1 MKKNNVIKRG
11 CNTITAQ
18 IIYDEGIKKYGE
30 FVTFK
35 KEEYNTTWIL
45 KDLKGKAKWEQ
56 MMIAKQRKTMVLC
69 KECHKKIHKK
79 RVSN

>member
-18 IIYDEGIKKYGE
+18 IIYDEWIKKYGE

-35 KEEYNTTWIL
+35 KEEYGTMWIIQ
-45 KDLKGKAKWEQ
+45 DLKGKKYAMLSDSIRNPEF
-56 MMIAKQRKTMVLC
+56 M
-69 KECHKKIHKK
+69 
-79 RVSN
+79 RVIDCFYMDDTEI